1 MLSLDQIQWPCQPKV
16 DAKHPGVAVAL
27 DELQDE
33 KSYGGHRSSLE
44 RPCRNVSWKKKI
56 RRVFRKKNPVIYR
69 LSSKKHFK
77 IPGKIEPIL
86 EHESVFSLLR
96 KRHFFKKRSKRWRG
110 FPPAGS
116 FCLASCSQPYSCVTA
131 LLLLG
136 VSSTSVSCLLP
147 LASSSFSSSSFY
159 FSSSFFSSSCFL
171 ASCSCSML
179 ASSLSYFLFPTLLA
193 RSLVLSSLKRSPGC
207 QQGSASRYCRTPR
220 PTTRASAWTM

>member
-1 MLSLDQIQWPCQPKV
+1 MNQFWNMNQYFRYGENDIFLKNAQ
-16 DAKHPGVAVAL
+16 DAGAV
-27 DELQDE
+27 
-33 KSYGGHRSSLE
+33 S
-44 RPCRNVSWKKKI
+44 
-56 RRVFRKKNPVIYR
+56 
-69 LSSKKHFK
+69 
-77 IPGKIEPIL
+77 
-86 EHESVFSLLR
+86 
-96 KRHFFKKRSKRWRG
+96 
-110 FPPAGS
+110 PPAGS

-147 LASSSFSSSSFY
+147 LASSSSSSSSSFY
-159 FSSSFFSSSCFL
+159 FYSSSSFSSSSCFL